1 VSSFER
7 LVVLR
12 LGRAM
17 IKGPGTTCTLTFI
30 DRCTRID
37 LRLNAFHVAP
47 LQVITPDRGVIELGA
62 TVHLQIRDAL
72 VAVLAIQDRD
82 HAIRTL
88 ARTILYR
95 HVSKQR
101 ISDIS
106 NAHRRKLLALRV
118 QEELSTTTKKWG
130 VEIVEV
136 TMSDPKVIKE
146 AENMALNMI
155 NRVFKSEMGSRLMSE
170 HITPVLQNLAMQQG
184 QSKEQLIDVSTPP
197 GLTKEQL
204 IDVSTPPDLDLDQLI
219 SRICLVLDRDL
230 VQSIN
235 QVYQVDCL
243 DLGLFFVDL
252 KHGDGSAGRGQHPHP
267 TVTFSLDQTTLN
279 GLITGSHS
287 PTQAYMTGRLKVN
300 GDLSATHGLRLLA
313 DRLSSLL

>member
-1 VSSFER
+1 M
-7 LVVLR
+7 LR
-12 LGRAM
+12 FNAAFLAAAFVA
-17 IKGPGTTCTLTFI
+17 FI
-30 DRCTRID
+30 
-37 LRLNAFHVAP
+37 
-47 LQVITPDRGVIELGA
+47 
-62 TVHLQIRDAL
+62 AL

-118 QEELSTTTKKWG
+118 QEELSMTTKKWG

-170 HITPVLQNLAMQQG
+170 HIAPVLQNLAMQQS

-197 GLTKEQL
+197 G
-204 IDVSTPPDLDLDQLI
+204 LDLDQLI